1 MDKTTLAFV
10 CLVIELVI
18 FRLNERCES
27 ISHLVKEG
35 LNNDRGEY
43 IVIHWIENSSR
54 LLIIQGLY
62 IINSVNYDIN

>member
-18 FRLNERCES
+18 FRLNDRCEC
-27 ISHLVKEG
+27 ISHLVEEG

-43 IVIHWIENSSR
+43 IVIHWMENSSR